1 MKLVVRGAIFNILC
15 IIVFG
20 FIYWY
25 YKNHFTKSQNT
36 AHFTYGDPV
45 DYFYLSTNIQSSVG
59 YAGLTPITDF
69 SKIVI
74 MIQQVLMITSNIFL
88 LYILTL

>member
-1 MKLVVRGAIFNILC
+1 MKQVFRGAVFNILC

-25 YKNHFTKSQNT
+25 YKDHFTKSQNT
-36 AHFTYGDPV
+36 EHFTYGDPV
-45 DYFYLSTNIQSSVG
+45 DYFFLSTNIQSSVG
-59 YAGLTPITDF
+59 YPSLTPITDF
-69 SKIVI
+69 SKLLL

-88 LYILTL
+88 LYVLTL